1 MSRNT
6 TAYVSKYQ
14 LDRVQELELYADAK
28 VTLTCKFNGATT
40 STIGEA
46 VWSTTSPWATVLSSP
61 ALSADLRST
70 SVQLQAAISD
80 MAIVR
85 CQVTLADGSILNQYW
100 RVYVSDAPFFNNPA
114 SQGPLSVSVSAP
126 QYPSSSDHPT

>member
-14 LDRVQELELYADAK
+14 LDRIKELELYADAK
-28 VTLTCKFNGATT
+28 VTLTCKFNGATA
-40 STIGEA
+40 STITQA
-46 VWSTTSPWATVLSSP
+46 VWCTTSPWSTVLSSP

-70 SVQLQAAISD
+70 SVKLQAAIPD
-80 MAIVR
+80 MSIVR
-85 CQVTLADGSILNQYW
+85 CQVTLADGSILNQQW
-100 RVYVSDAPFFNNPA
+100 RVYVGGSPYFNDPA

-126 QYPSSSDHPT
+126 

>member
-14 LDRVQELELYADAK
+14 LDRVKELELYADSK
-28 VTLTCKFNGATT
+28 VTLTCKFNGASD
-40 STIGEA
+40 STIIEA
-46 VWSTTSPWATVLSSP
+46 VWGTTSPWSTVLSSP

-70 SVQLQAAISD
+70 SVKLQAAISD

-85 CQVTLADGSILNQYW
+85 CQVTLADGSILNQQW
-100 RVYVSDAPFFNNPA
+100 RVYVSNAPYFNDPVA
-114 SQGPLSVSVSAP
+114 QGPLSVTVGAL
-126 QYPSSSDHPT
+126 